1 MPMYEYECRN
11 CKERFEVLQK
21 MGEGNEGLCCPKCN
35 SDNPEKIFSAFCSG
49 TSKGHLPLVLL
60 ILHQGTA
67 EVTAKGSGTPLP

>member
-49 TSKGHLPLVLL
+49 TSKGSSA
-60 ILHQGTA
+60 I
-67 EVTAKGSGTPLP
+67 GSAHSAPGHS